1 MFVLGR
7 TGGSSKAADVDRPLP
22 REGEHMQTERGMES
36 VEMWGITHPLPPG
49 LGVSGI
55 LEV

>member
-1 MFVLGR
+1 MFVLGG
-7 TGGSSKAADVDRPLP
+7 TGGGSKAADVDRPLP
-22 REGEHMQTERGMES
+22 REGEHMQTERGMKS